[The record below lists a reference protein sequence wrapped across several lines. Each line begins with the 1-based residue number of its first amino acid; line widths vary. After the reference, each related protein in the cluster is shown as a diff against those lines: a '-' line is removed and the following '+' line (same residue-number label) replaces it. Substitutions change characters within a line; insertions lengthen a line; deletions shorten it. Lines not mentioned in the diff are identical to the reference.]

1 MAKDNTT
8 QPAAEEKSKPILQF
22 SVLCDG
28 VAKGQGGKPVF
39 IGIFDNF
46 VRTGVIPQ
54 FFIANR
60 WIYGKGKFNQKIE
73 IKNPELNKNI
83 AEVANQE
90 FILQSETS
98 PANIISGLVNVNF
111 EKAGVYWVQ
120 ISLDDELVMSYPLP
134 VYEQQK

>member
-1 MAKDNTT
+1 MEKNNTK

-54 FFIANR
+54 FFVANR
-60 WIYGKGKFNQKIE
+60 WIYGKGKFKQKIA
-73 IKNPELNKNI
+73 IKDPELKSSI
-83 AEVANQE
+83 AEVADQE
-90 FILQSETS
+90 FVLQNETG
-98 PANIISGLVNVNF
+98 PANIISGFVNVNF
-111 EKAGVYWVQ
+111 EKAGVYWVE
-120 ISLDDELVMSYPLP
+120 ITLDDELVMSYPLP

>member
-1 MAKDNTT
+1 MEKNNTP
-8 QPAAEEKSKPILQF
+8 QPAAEEKNKPILQF

-46 VRTGVIPQ
+46 VRIGVIPQ

-60 WIYGKGKFNQKIE
+60 WIYGKGKFKQKIA
-73 IKNPELNKNI
+73 IKDPELIKSI
-83 AEVANQE
+83 AEVADQE
-90 FILQSETS
+90 FVLQNETS

-111 EKAGVYWVQ
+111 EKAGAYWVE
-120 ISLDDELVMSYPLP
+120 IYLDAELVMSYPLP

>member
-28 VAKGQGGKPVF
+28 VAKQGNKPVF
-39 IGIFDNF
+39 IGVFSNF
-46 VRTGVIPQ
+46 VRTGVIAQ

-60 WIYGKGKFNQKIE
+60 WIYGKGTFKQKIAIKDPDLSKTVAE
-73 IKNPELNKNI
+73 IPD
-83 AEVANQE
+83 QE
-90 FILQSETS
+90 FVLKEEI
-98 PANIISGLVNVNF
+98 NGVDIVNGFVNVNF
-111 EKAGVYWVQ
+111 EKAGVYWVE
-120 ISLDDELVMSYPLP
+120 ISIDDELVMSYPLL

>member
-1 MAKDNTT
+1 MAKDNTIQT
-8 QPAAEEKSKPILQF
+8 AAEEKSKPILQF

-60 WIYGKGKFNQKIE
+60 WTYGKGKFNQKIE
-73 IKNPELNKNI
+73 IKNPELDKSI

-90 FILQSETS
+90 FILQNETS
-98 PANIISGLVNVNF
+98 PANIISGFVNVNF
-111 EKAGVYWVQ
+111 EKAGVHWVQ
-120 ISLDDELVMSYPLP
+120 IFLDDELVMSYPLP